1 MSLSGRVNGR
11 HLRFLNKLGVPTQQ
25 TYKVLIQTLSTDQTF
40 LLIGDPMLNLS
51 EYSKSQSPL
60 FDRLKPMMA
69 SADAAGH
76 ILSDAARSLLTIQSE
91 LAATSFAK
99 ALTRLVPAFAPGD
112 RRYTLW
118 QLHADYQ
125 VEAERWVSA
134 LMESMG
140 VLSRVQQ
147 QMYELQGELLTLR
160 VHDTAQAIARVNGVL
175 ASRRHSAEVI
185 NFSDRRAESEAQSLS
200 QAKTTTEVQQAASP
214 RARNQAA
221 G

>member
-1 MSLSGRVNGR
+1 
-11 HLRFLNKLGVPTQQ
+11 
-25 TYKVLIQTLSTDQTF
+25 
-40 LLIGDPMLNLS
+40 MLHLS
-51 EYSKSQSPL
+51 EYSKSQSQL
-60 FDRLKPMMA
+60 FDRLKPLMA
-69 SADAAGH
+69 SSDATGH
-76 ILSDAARSLLTIQSE
+76 ILSDAAKSLLTIQSE

-112 RRYTLW
+112 RRYALW

-147 QMYELQGELLTLR
+147 QMVELQGELLTLK
-160 VHDTAQAIARVNGVL
+160 VHDAATVIARVNGVL
-175 ASRRHSAEVI
+175 ATRRHSAEVI
-185 NFSDRRAESEAQSLS
+185 NFSDRRAASEAQALF
-200 QAKTTTEVQQAASP
+200 QANQEVEAEPAARP
-214 RARNQAA
+214 RAKHQAA